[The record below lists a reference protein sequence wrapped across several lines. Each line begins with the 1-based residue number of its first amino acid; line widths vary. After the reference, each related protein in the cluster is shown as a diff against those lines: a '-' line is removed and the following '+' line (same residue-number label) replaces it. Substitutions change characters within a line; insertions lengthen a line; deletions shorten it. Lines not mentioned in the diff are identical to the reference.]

1 MYINETCTRNV
12 LERLNI
18 GSAYKVAYPNPRL
31 WLDDLLV
38 FIFLAIQE
46 IRCHV
51 RSAYSTLNT
60 TTLHF
65 YFFIA
70 FIINYCSWQV
80 LFFTDRPSYFYYWTQ
95 TNKYLLV
102 GNRNIK
108 IIQHFVDFIKGSFLI
123 PPNK

>member
-31 WLDDLLV
+31 SLDDLLV

-46 IRCHV
+46 IRSHV
-51 RSAYSTLNT
+51 RSTYSTLNT

-65 YFFIA
+65 YIF
-70 FIINYCSWQV
+70 S
-80 LFFTDRPSYFYYWTQ
+80 THS
-95 TNKYLLV
+95 
-102 GNRNIK
+102 
-108 IIQHFVDFIKGSFLI
+108 
-123 PPNK
+123 